1 MTSHSKD
8 RKKVSVFIHVIDV
21 CLQLTLSRGLQELK
35 GWGLDE
41 IDLRIYFQYKKKKR
55 KVKNKE
61 SFLPERSRLFKCLT
75 DYTSNM
81 MIPARTGS
89 SSKRVLNSRRDQK
102 YFFELIFLV
111 ESTRRC
117 C

>member
-41 IDLRIYFQYKKKKR
+41 IDLKIYFQCKKKTKS
-55 KVKNKE
+55 KE
-61 SFLPERSRLFKCLT
+61 Q
-75 DYTSNM
+75 
-81 MIPARTGS
+81 
-89 SSKRVLNSRRDQK
+89 RVVSA
-102 YFFELIFLV
+102 
-111 ESTRRC
+111 
-117 C
+117 